1 MAWNNN
7 SGGPWGGG
15 GNSGGPWGGGGGNRG
30 GGGGPFGSR
39 RPPDMED
46 VIRKGQER
54 LRNLIPGGFGSYKGI
69 ALIVLAAAVIWL
81 VTGFF
86 RVQPNQ
92 QAIQL
97 VFGKPYGKPVE
108 PGLHYNLPSPIGTV
122 IIVNVQDQRRTVI
135 GSRNAQDRSSPYSRG
150 PRPTSTENLM
160 LTGDEN
166 IVDIEF
172 AVLWQIK
179 DVFKY
184 AFDVRNP
191 EENVRAGA
199 EAAMR
204 EVIGKSNLQYAQTE
218 GRGRI
223 EQDTR
228 DLLQRMLDEYGLG
241 VRISQVQ
248 LLRVDPPQEVI
259 AAFRDVQAARA
270 DKEKSINEANTYRNQ
285 VLPRAKG
292 EAESII
298 QRAEAYKAQTIARA
312 SGDAQRFDQVYTQW
326 AKAKDITTERLYL
339 DTMEEVL
346 RNVNKVVIDKN
357 ASGTGGVLPYLP
369 LPELKP
375 ASRRAAEPA
384 PARRSPAARRR
395 PRERRDEQPFD
406 HRADCAGRLRL
417 PVDPDILYGRS
428 DQAGAGA
435 PVRRHRRRAQ
445 GRARPLCQDSADP
458 GHPAHRPPPAR
469 LRSRGVRDH
478 RRRPEAPRGRRLRA
492 VQDRGGQAVRP
503 DRARR
508 RAGVARP
515 ARFADQFRDPRRA
528 EFGAVAR
535 RADRQA
541 RKLDERDHP
550 AGQQQDQGVGRRYG
564 RRAHQ
569 AGRSSAGQLAVG
581 LQSHEDRP

>member
-15 GNSGGPWGGGGGNRG
+15 GSGGGGGGNGGGPWGGGGGGGNRGGG

-54 LRNLIPGGFGSYKGI
+54 LKNLIPGGFGSYKGVLLVVVA
-69 ALIVLAAAVIWL
+69 ALVIWL
-81 VTGFF
+81 ATGFF

-108 PGLHYNLPSPIGTV
+108 PGLHYNLPTPIGNV
-122 IIVNVQDQRRTVI
+122 VVVNVQDQRRVVI
-135 GSRNAQDRSSPYSRG
+135 GSRGGQNTAAPSTPYTRG

-218 GRGRI
+218 GRSRI
-223 EQDTR
+223 EQDTK
-228 DLLQRMLDEYGLG
+228 DLLQKILDEYGMG
-241 VRISQVQ
+241 VRISNIQ

-298 QRAEAYKAQTIARA
+298 QRGEAYKAEIIARA
-312 SGDAQRFDQVYTQW
+312 SGDAQRFDQVYEQW

-346 RNVNKVVIDKN
+346 RNVNKVMIDKN
-357 ASGTGGVLPYLP
+357 SSGAGGVVPYLP
-369 LPELKP
+369 LPELRTTP
-375 ASRRAAEPA
+375 PQGGPQPPRQVPPA
-384 PARRSPAARRR
+384 P
-395 PRERRDEQPFD
+395 
-406 HRADCAGRLRL
+406 
-417 PVDPDILYGRS
+417 
-428 DQAGAGA
+428 
-435 PVRRHRRRAQ
+435 
-445 GRARPLCQDSADP
+445 
-458 GHPAHRPPPAR
+458 
-469 LRSRGVRDH
+469 GVTR
-478 RRRPEAPRGRRLRA
+478 
-492 VQDRGGQAVRP
+492 
-503 DRARR
+503 
-508 RAGVARP
+508 
-515 ARFADQFRDPRRA
+515 
-528 EFGAVAR
+528 
-535 RADRQA
+535 
-541 RKLDERDHP
+541 
-550 AGQQQDQGVGRRYG
+550 
-564 RRAHQ
+564 
-569 AGRSSAGQLAVG
+569 
-581 LQSHEDRP
+581 

>member
-1 MAWNNN
+1 
-7 SGGPWGGG
+7 
-15 GNSGGPWGGGGGNRG
+15 
-30 GGGGPFGSR
+30 
-39 RPPDMED
+39 MED

-54 LRNLIPGGFGSYKGI
+54 LKNLIPGGFGSYKGI
-69 ALIVLAAAVIWL
+69 ALVVLGAIAIWL

-108 PGLHYNLPSPIGTV
+108 PGLHYNLPAPIGNV
-122 IIVNVQDQRRTVI
+122 VVVNVQDQRRTVI
-135 GSRNAQDRSSPYSRG
+135 GQRGNQASTPYTRG

-218 GRGRI
+218 GRSRI
-223 EQDTR
+223 EQDTK
-228 DLLQRMLDEYGLG
+228 DLLQKMLDEYGLG
-241 VRISQVQ
+241 ARISQIQ
-248 LLRVDPPQEVI
+248 LLRVDPPDEVI

-298 QRAEAYKAQTIARA
+298 QRAEAYKAQIVARA
-312 SGDAQRFDQVYTQW
+312 NGDAQRFVQVYDQW

-346 RNVNKVVIDKN
+346 RNVNKVLVDKN
-357 ASGTGGVLPYLP
+357 VSGTGGGVVPYLP
-369 LPELKP
+369 LPELRSTQP
-375 ASRRAAEPA
+375 ATPQ
-384 PARRSPAARRR
+384 
-395 PRERRDEQPFD
+395 QPPP
-406 HRADCAGRLRL
+406 RL
-417 PVDPDILYGRS
+417 PQP
-428 DQAGAGA
+428 QPGAT
-435 PVRRHRRRAQ
+435 R
-445 GRARPLCQDSADP
+445 
-458 GHPAHRPPPAR
+458 
-469 LRSRGVRDH
+469 
-478 RRRPEAPRGRRLRA
+478 
-492 VQDRGGQAVRP
+492 
-503 DRARR
+503 
-508 RAGVARP
+508 
-515 ARFADQFRDPRRA
+515 
-528 EFGAVAR
+528 
-535 RADRQA
+535 
-541 RKLDERDHP
+541 
-550 AGQQQDQGVGRRYG
+550 
-564 RRAHQ
+564 
-569 AGRSSAGQLAVG
+569 
-581 LQSHEDRP
+581 

>member
-15 GNSGGPWGGGGGNRG
+15 GNSGGPWGGGGGGGNR
-30 GGGGPFGSR
+30 GGGPFGSR

-69 ALIVLAAAVIWL
+69 VLIVLAAAVIWL

-122 IIVNVQDQRRTVI
+122 VIVNVQDQRRTVI
-135 GSRNAQDRSSPYSRG
+135 GARNSQDRSSPYSRG

-172 AVLWQIK
+172 AVLWQVN

-218 GRGRI
+218 GRSRI
-223 EQDTR
+223 EQDTK
-228 DLLQRMLDEYGLG
+228 DLLQRILDEYGLG
-241 VRISQVQ
+241 VRVSQVQ

-270 DKEKSINEANTYRNQ
+270 DRERSINEANTYRNQ

-298 QRAEAYKAQTIARA
+298 QRGEAYKAQIVARA

-339 DTMEEVL
+339 DMMEEVL
-346 RNVNKVVIDKN
+346 RNVNKVLIDKN
-357 ASGTGGVLPYLP
+357 ASSSGVVPYLP
-369 LPELKP
+369 LPELRSNQP
-375 ASRRAAEPA
+375 PGTVPPRAP
-384 PARRSPAARRR
+384 S
-395 PRERRDEQPFD
+395 
-406 HRADCAGRLRL
+406 AG
-417 PVDPDILYGRS
+417 PS
-428 DQAGAGA
+428 AQ
-435 PVRRHRRRAQ
+435 AQ
-445 GRARPLCQDSADP
+445 GATR
-458 GHPAHRPPPAR
+458 
-469 LRSRGVRDH
+469 
-478 RRRPEAPRGRRLRA
+478 
-492 VQDRGGQAVRP
+492 
-503 DRARR
+503 
-508 RAGVARP
+508 
-515 ARFADQFRDPRRA
+515 
-528 EFGAVAR
+528 
-535 RADRQA
+535 
-541 RKLDERDHP
+541 
-550 AGQQQDQGVGRRYG
+550 
-564 RRAHQ
+564 
-569 AGRSSAGQLAVG
+569 
-581 LQSHEDRP
+581 